1 MTSITLPTEPTGIA
15 KYIPILGWLRNYQPG
30 WLRLDLVAGLTAA
43 AVIIPQAMAYAT
55 IAGLPVEIGL
65 YTALTPMVVYAIMG
79 TSRPLSVSITSTI
92 GMLTA
97 ATLIGVVPG
106 GGREELLTAASTLAV
121 LVGALLVMASVLR
134 LGVIANFISAPV
146 LTGFKAGIGVVVFV
160 GQLSKVLGIPVEKGT
175 FLQTV
180 LSLLEGLGSLH
191 WPTLVLGL
199 LTLAILIFLPRLFPR
214 LSAPLVA
221 VVVGIAA
228 SGLLNLETY
237 GVQLVGEVPPGLPSF
252 SLPDLSLVGALLPG
266 AVGIALMSFT
276 QSIASARAFQRHGEP
291 EPDANQELLALGL
304 ANAGGGLL
312 QSMPSGG
319 GTSQTAVNDQAG
331 AKTQIAELVT
341 AGVVIITL
349 LFLAPLI
356 SLMPQATLG
365 ALVLVAAAGLIKI
378 SEFQKIAR
386 ISKRELIWALVAFAG
401 VVFVG
406 TLEGILVAIGVSLL
420 VLIYQANH
428 PPVYEVGRVPG
439 TEIYR
444 PMVDH
449 PDDETIPGLLIL
461 RAEGQLNFASSP
473 RALEKMRAL
482 ILERQPQV
490 VILECSAIPDFE
502 YTALQRLAT
511 GEEKLREAGILL
523 WLAGLN
529 PVPLSTIQRS
539 PLGDTLGEEGI
550 YLDIIEAVKT
560 YEQQFNQEGSS
571 DSDDRR

>member
-1 MTSITLPTEPTGIA
+1 MTAAIAPTEPSGIK
-15 KYIPILGWLRNYQPG
+15 KYIPILGWISNYQSG

-55 IAGLPVEIGL
+55 IAGLPVEVGL
-65 YTALTPMVVYAIMG
+65 YTALTPMVVYALLG

-97 ATLIGVVPG
+97 ATLIAIVPG
-106 GGREELLTAASTLAV
+106 GGREELLTAASTLAF
-121 LVGALLVMASVLR
+121 LVGALLVLAFVLR

-160 GQLSKVLGIPVEKGT
+160 SQLSKVLGVPVEKGS
-175 FLQTV
+175 FLQTI
-180 LSLLEGLGSLH
+180 LSLLDGLGSVH

-199 LTLAILIFLPRLFPR
+199 LTLAILIFLPRLAPR
-214 LSAPLVA
+214 LSAPLLA
-221 VVVGIAA
+221 VVFGIAA
-228 SGLLNLETY
+228 SALLNLEAQ
-237 GVQLVGEVPPGLPSF
+237 GVKLAGEIPPGFPSL
-252 SLPDLSLVGALLPG
+252 SLPDFSLVRALLPG

-291 EPDANQELLALGL
+291 EPDANQELLALGM
-304 ANAGGGLL
+304 ANIGGGLL
-312 QSMPSGG
+312 QAMPSGG
-319 GTSQTAVNDQAG
+319 GTSQTAVNEQAG
-331 AKTQIAELVT
+331 AKTQVAEIVT

-365 ALVLVAAAGLIKI
+365 ALVLVAAAGLIKV
-378 SEFQKIAR
+378 SEFQKIGE

-406 TLEGILVAIGVSLL
+406 TLEGILVAIALSLL
-420 VLIYQANH
+420 ILIYQANH

-439 TEIYR
+439 TENYR

-449 PDDETIPGLLIL
+449 PDYETIPGLLIL
-461 RAEGQLNFASSP
+461 RAEGRLNFASSP

-502 YTALQRLAT
+502 YTALQKLAT
-511 GEEKLREAGILL
+511 GEEKLREAGIEF

-529 PVPLSTIQRS
+529 PVPLGTIQRS
-539 PLGDTLGEEGI
+539 PLGATLGDERI
-550 YLDIIEAVKT
+550 YLDVIEAVQA
-560 YEQQFNQEGSS
+560 YEQRDIE
-571 DSDDRR
+571 